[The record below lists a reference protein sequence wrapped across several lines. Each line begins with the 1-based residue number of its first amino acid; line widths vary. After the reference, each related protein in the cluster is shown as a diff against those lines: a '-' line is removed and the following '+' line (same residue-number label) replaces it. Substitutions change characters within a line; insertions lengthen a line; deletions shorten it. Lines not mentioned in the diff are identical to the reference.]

1 MKTNIFNFKIGGAVP
16 LLSSLFFLVVFI
28 SLIGF
33 ASAAQPTVSVPTQTL
48 GIQIEA
54 PLIDPIYAG
63 ELFKFHIHAHNAT
76 SGKLL
81 TNLTTQCIIHL
92 YGHNGG
98 HLIEDNMGFDGN
110 AVDFKYDVLG
120 GNLTEGTGSVLFYCN
135 NSEAGGFLEYSFE
148 VIQNPDIVSFSE
160 PTSDWRIFLILVVL
174 AIILLII
181 SIYTENYI
189 FAFFSGLLFL
199 IAGAYGMIYGFDNIN
214 DFYTRAISII
224 LLGIGMIITV
234 ISGLNLSKSA
244 YRGGGS
250 DDD

>member
-81 TNLTTQCIIHL
+81 TNLTTQCEIHV
-92 YGHNGG
+92 YGHDGS
-98 HLIEDNMGFDGN
+98 HLIEAPMGFDSN
-110 AVDFKYDVLG
+110 AVDFKYDVQG
-120 GNLTEGTGSVLFYCN
+120 GNFTEGLGAVLYYCN
-135 NSEAGGFLEYSFE
+135 NSEAGGFYEIQFE
-148 VIQNPDIVSFSE
+148 VIQDPNTVDFSDT
-160 PTSDWRIFLILVVL
+160 TSDWRIFLILL
-174 AIILLII
+174 AFAIILLVV
-181 SIYTENYI
+181 SVLTENYI
-189 FAFFSGLLFL
+189 FAFFSGLAFL
-199 IAGAYGMIYGFDNIN
+199 IAGAYGIIYGFDNVN
-214 DFYTRAISII
+214 DFYTRAISLI

-234 ISGLNLSKSA
+234 ISGLDLSKAA
-244 YRGGGS
+244 YHQGNRN
-250 DDD
+250 DD